1 MATEFV
7 SAEQVRREAEQA
19 DRKTQTAA
27 VKIMSRADSLST
39 ASQIIMLA
47 LFILL
52 ILWGVR

>member
-27 VKIMSRADSLST
+27 VKIVSRANSLST